1 MNVCLIIRL
10 SSDTESSPYTVQCAR
25 EYHWSLCQNSLD
37 SEVVTLMRR
46 AEGDGDMKGGEG
58 RQRRQEMEDGETV
71 KSIGETFLLCFL
83 ALISGLY
90 RLHGS

>member
-1 MNVCLIIRL
+1 MKGGN
-10 SSDTESSPYTVQCAR
+10 
-25 EYHWSLCQNSLD
+25 
-37 SEVVTLMRR
+37 MRV
-46 AEGDGDMKGGEG
+46 MKGGEG